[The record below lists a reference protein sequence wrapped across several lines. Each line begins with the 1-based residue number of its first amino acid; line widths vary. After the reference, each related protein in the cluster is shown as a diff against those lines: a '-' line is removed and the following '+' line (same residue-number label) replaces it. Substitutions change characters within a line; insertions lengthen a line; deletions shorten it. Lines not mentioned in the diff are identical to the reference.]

1 MINYGVGIGS
11 TQVPNKVVLAAG
23 DVHVTNNDIIKVR
36 NINATGIITATTFSG
51 GLATSDL
58 TGTITNAQLAG
69 SIANDKLSNS
79 SIAIGG
85 ITFNLGDT
93 DATPAFDLQ
102 DATGY
107 PTSSLT
113 GTITNAQLAGS
124 IENGKLS
131 NSTITV
137 SDGSNSTATALGGT
151 ITFSGT
157 SSEVEV
163 AESSGT
169 ITVGLPNDV
178 SITGDLTVGTK
189 TVIGTE
195 TASLTTT
202 SQTSIHAGLSASTYR
217 SVEYTIQ
224 ATEGTNFHATKILAL
239 HNGTTAYHSEY
250 GTIYNSSSVAT
261 FDVDVNGG
269 NLRLLATGASA
280 NTTNY
285 TINFV
290 ATKI

>member
-1 MINYGVGIGS
+1 MASAKAIKTYIDTEVTAQDLDFQADTGGALSIDLDSETLSVVGTSNEIETAGSGNQIQIGLPNEVEITTSLVVGSATTIN
-11 TQVPNKVVLAAG
+11 AAG
-23 DVHVTNNDIIKVR
+23 II
-36 NINATGIITATTFSG
+36 AGIVTATTFSG
-51 GLATSDL
+51 GLATSDV
-58 TGTITNAQLAG
+58 
-69 SIANDKLSNS
+69 
-79 SIAIGG
+79 
-85 ITFNLGDT
+85 
-93 DATPAFDLQ
+93 
-102 DATGY
+102 
-107 PTSSLT
+107 T

>member
-1 MINYGVGIGS
+1 M
-11 TQVPNKVVLAAG
+11 
-23 DVHVTNNDIIKVR
+23 
-36 NINATGIITATTFSG
+36 
-51 GLATSDL
+51 
-58 TGTITNAQLAG
+58 
-69 SIANDKLSNS
+69 
-79 SIAIGG
+79 
-85 ITFNLGDT
+85 
-93 DATPAFDLQ
+93 
-102 DATGY
+102 
-107 PTSSLT
+107 
-113 GTITNAQLAGS
+113 AGS

-169 ITVGLPNDV
+169 VTVGLPDDV
-178 SITGDLTVGTK
+178 SITGDLTIGTK
-189 TVIGTE
+189 TVVGTE

-202 SQTSIHAGLSASTYR
+202 SQTSIHSGLSASTYR

-224 ATEGTNFHATKILAL
+224 VTEGTNFHATKILAL

-250 GTIYNSSSVAT
+250 GTIHNSSSVAT
-261 FDVDVNGG
+261 FDVDVNSG

-285 TINFV
+285 IINFV

>member
-1 MINYGVGIGS
+1 MAVNKNFVVKNGLEVASNVILADATTKNVGIGS

-51 GLATSDL
+51 GLATSD
-58 TGTITNAQLAG
+58 
-69 SIANDKLSNS
+69 
-79 SIAIGG
+79 
-85 ITFNLGDT
+85 
-93 DATPAFDLQ
+93 
-102 DATGY
+102 
-107 PTSSLT
+107 LT